1 METQPEVRQIRAQR
15 IKPLTNRLEVFQ
27 FVQENNQRIDKFLV
41 ECLPEFSRSRIQYFI
56 QAGLVLINDHPA
68 RKSGQLL
75 EKGDT
80 VRVTIPPQAPSR
92 LQPEAIPLDVI
103 FENDDL
109 IVVNKPA
116 GMVVHPAAGHST
128 GTLVQAALAHA
139 PEMDGVGGEQR
150 PGVVHR
156 LDKNT
161 SGLILLAKNDQA
173 HKFLQNQFSQR
184 TVKKIYNALVDGSPS
199 TPTGRIEAPIG
210 RDIRQRKK
218 MAVVSEARGR
228 QAVSE
233 YQVLK
238 NYTDHTFLEVHP
250 ITGRTHQIR
259 VHLAYLGCPVV
270 GDTVYGRRHS
280 TIPIQRHFL
289 HAARLT
295 IQLPGESA
303 PLILEAPLP
312 GELTEILNQLK
323 PFQKSTVS
331 GP

>member
-1 METQPEVRQIRAQR
+1 METQPEARQTQAQR

-27 FVQENNQRIDKFLV
+27 FVEESNQRIDKFLV
-41 ECLPEFSRSRIQYFI
+41 DSLPEFSRSRIQYFI
-56 QAGLVLINDHPA
+56 QNGLVQINDQPA

-75 EKGDT
+75 EAGDII
-80 VRVTIPPQAPSR
+80 RVYIPPQAPSR
-92 LQPEAIPLDVI
+92 LEPEDIPLDVI
-103 FENDDL
+103 FENQDL
-109 IVVNKPA
+109 LVVNKPA

-139 PEMDGVGGEQR
+139 PEMEGVGGEQR

-173 HKFLQNQFSQR
+173 HRYLQNQFSQR
-184 TVKKIYNALVDGSPS
+184 TVKKLYYALADGSPP
-199 TPTGRIEAPIG
+199 TPIGRIEAPIG
-210 RDIRQRKK
+210 RDTRQRKK
-218 MAVVSEARGR
+218 MAVVSGARGR
-228 QAVSE
+228 QAASE
-233 YQVLK
+233 YHVLK
-238 NYTDHTFLEVHP
+238 YYAEHTFLEVHP

-270 GDTVYGRRHS
+270 GDTVYGRRHA

-295 IQLPGESA
+295 IQLQGESD
-303 PLILEAPLP
+303 PLTLEAPLP
-312 GELTEILNQLK
+312 TELTEILNQLE
-323 PFQKSTVS
+323 PIQKSI
-331 GP
+331 PR